1 MVEWHI
7 TPDYI
12 SNNWTDELFTLMC
25 EKLTER
31 KKRELDAMRDKSQMK
46 SRTEVVSD
54 KELFRRIG
62 MKVKRGN

>member
-12 SNNWTDELFTLMC
+12 VNNWTDELFTLMC

-31 KKRELDAMRDKSQMK
+31 KKRELDAMQGKKS
-46 SRTEVVSD
+46 STVSD
-54 KELFRRIG
+54 KALLAKMGI
-62 MKVKRGN
+62 KVKRGN

>member
-12 SNNWTDELFTLMC
+12 VNNWTDEQFTLMC

-31 KKRELDAMRDKSQMK
+31 KKRELDAMQGKKTS
-46 SRTEVVSD
+46 TVSD
-54 KELFRRIG
+54 KALLAKMGI
-62 MKVKRGN
+62 KVKKRGN

>member
-31 KKRELDAMRDKSQMK
+31 KKRELDAMQSKKPGDK
-46 SRTEVVSD
+46 VVSD
-54 KELFRRIG
+54 KELLAKMGI
-62 MKVKRGN
+62 KVKHGN